1 MTTLSA
7 VFKNTNAANQVI
19 AQLLDAG
26 FERKDISVISPNH
39 SLAEVPYRTAEDA
52 VEEAS
57 LAESGFKGAAVGGAL
72 GALAAGLTAVG
83 AVAIPG
89 VGLLASGPI
98 AAALAGA
105 GAGGAVGG
113 LIGGLMG
120 IGVTESEAKLYESR
134 LHAGEVLVTLNAH
147 SSMQEKEAEA
157 IFDRYDVVSHA
168 A

>member
-7 VFKNTNAANQVI
+7 VFRNTTAANQVI
-19 AQLLDAG
+19 SQLVDAG
-26 FERKDISVISPNH
+26 FDRSDIGVVAPNH
-39 SLAEVPYRTAEDA
+39 TLAETPYRTAEDA
-52 VEEAS
+52 LEEAS
-57 LAESGFKGAAVGGAL
+57 VAENGFKGAAVGGAL

-113 LIGGLMG
+113 LIGGLLG
-120 IGVTESEAKLYESR
+120 AGVSENDAKVYESR
-134 LHAGEVLVTLNAH
+134 LHAGEVLVTLKTH